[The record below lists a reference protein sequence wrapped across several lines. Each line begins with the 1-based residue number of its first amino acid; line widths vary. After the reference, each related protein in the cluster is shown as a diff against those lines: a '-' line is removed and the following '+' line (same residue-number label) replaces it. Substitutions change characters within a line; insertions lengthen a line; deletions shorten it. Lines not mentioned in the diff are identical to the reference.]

1 MYCGRDEICPCY
13 LLGGSP
19 CSQEAVASTATVTQ
33 VSLPELLVVKVHKA
47 IKCHSL
53 AVLLANQILNIL
65 LPLGKALLKLR
76 SHLGV
81 GLAMVCGPVC
91 ECASDISL
99 QSGTGILKLSSAW
112 LQPA

>member
-1 MYCGRDEICPCY
+1 MRICPCY
-13 LLGGSP
+13 LLGSSL
-19 CSQEAVASTATVTQ
+19 CSQEAVGCTATVTQ
-33 VSLPELLVVKVHKA
+33 VRLPELLVVKVHKA
-47 IKCHSL
+47 INCHSL
-53 AVLLANQILNIL
+53 AVLLAHQILDIL
-65 LPLGKALLKLR
+65 LPLGKALLKLC

-99 QSGTGILKLSSAW
+99 QSDTEIFELSSAW